1 MKQNK
6 QPQNL
11 RQERG
16 LAIAKEF
23 AITKENDR
31 TWRVP
36 SQTDTKTFYI
46 VKSNGF
52 GSQCNCPDCKKG
64 FKCKHIFA
72 VEYIVTHTTYADGTL
87 KQEVTKKVYTQN
99 WNSYDT
105 AQKYEKEKFMKLL
118 SDLVLNIEQEN
129 YSFGRPKTPI
139 SDILYSLV
147 FKVYIGFSSRRFN
160 SDLRFSQEKGFISC
174 DVPRSTMSDYF
185 NKEEV
190 TQMLQELVKISSRPL
205 GQIENDFAID
215 SSGIGTSQFQR
226 WFSYKHGKDIRSRK
240 WLKCHIISGVKTNII
255 PSVKITSE
263 LENDCPQLREL
274 LGNIE
279 EVFEIKEVSGDKAY
293 LSRDNLNAIDEIGAV
308 PYIPFKKNITPK
320 STHKRGTLWKKTL
333 AYFLYNQE
341 EFMQHYHK
349 RSNVETTFHMI
360 KSKLGN
366 SVKSKLWIGQV
377 NEILCKIICHNIC
390 VVIQEMENLGI
401 TANFL
406 SDKSNFCPISA

>member
-1 MKQNK
+1 MTQNK

-23 AITKENDR
+23 EITKESDR
-31 TWRVP
+31 SWKVP

-46 VKSNGF
+46 VKSNGI
-52 GSQCNCPDCKKG
+52 SAECNCPDCKKG

-72 VEYIVTHTTYADGTL
+72 VEYIVTQTTYADGTL
-87 KQEVTKKVYTQN
+87 KQEITKKTYTQN

-118 SDLVLNIEQEN
+118 SDLVQNIEQEN
-129 YSFGRPKTPI
+129 YNFGRPKSPI

-147 FKVYIGFSSRRFN
+147 FKVYSGFSSRRFN

-205 GQIENDFAID
+205 SSIENDFAID
-215 SSGIGTSQFQR
+215 SSGIGTSNYQR
-226 WFSYKHGKDIRSRK
+226 WFSYKHGKDIRSKK
-240 WLKCHIISGVKTNII
+240 WLKCHIVTGVKTNII

-263 LENDCPQLREL
+263 FENDCPQLREL
-274 LGNIE
+274 LNNIE

-293 LSRDNLNAIDEIGAV
+293 LSRDNLNAINEIGAV
-308 PYIPFKKNITPK
+308 PYIPFKSNTTGKTNR
-320 STHKRGTLWKKTL
+320 HGMFWKKSL
-333 AYFLYNQE
+333 HFFLYNQE

-349 RSNVETTFHMI
+349 RSNVETCFHMI
-360 KSKLGN
+360 KSKFGN

-377 NEILCKIICHNIC
+377 NETLCKVICHNIC

-401 TANFL
+401 QGQLL
-406 SDKSNFCPISA
+406 SEKSYICPIIS